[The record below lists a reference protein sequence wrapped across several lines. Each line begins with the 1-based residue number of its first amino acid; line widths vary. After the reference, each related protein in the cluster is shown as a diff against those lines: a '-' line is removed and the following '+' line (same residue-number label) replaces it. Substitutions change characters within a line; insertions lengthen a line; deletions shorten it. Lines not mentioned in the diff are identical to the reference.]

1 MHVILSAELTDLQVE
16 AALQILKWRKKAIG
30 WKMADIYG
38 ISSLLCMHRIYMEE
52 DHKPKAQHQ
61 HRLNPMIKEVVRK
74 EVIKWLDSRIVQS
87 QIASE

>member
-1 MHVILSAELTDLQVE
+1 MR
-16 AALQILKWRKKAIG
+16 ILKRRKKANVSN
-30 WKMADIYG
+30 MVDIHG
-38 ISSLLCMHRIYMEE
+38 ICLALCMHKIYMEE

-74 EVIKWLDSRIVQS
+74 EVIKWLDSRIVQP